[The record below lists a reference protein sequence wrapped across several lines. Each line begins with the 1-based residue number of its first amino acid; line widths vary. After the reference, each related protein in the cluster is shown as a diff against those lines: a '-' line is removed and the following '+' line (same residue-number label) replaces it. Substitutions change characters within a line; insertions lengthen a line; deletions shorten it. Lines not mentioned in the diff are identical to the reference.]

1 MKLLGLKTIR
11 KTFGFTM
18 RDLAKKLN
26 ISANAINIWENGG
39 GEVPDSRVE
48 ELSNFFG
55 IDKELLL
62 KENHNAKD
70 LMLIEFARSSYKID
84 EYKEMI
90 INDKDSVDEIIKM
103 SWEEFVNQSEPLF
116 WRTLE
121 GQGNYESLKSLLTEI
136 IKLYSNIFYDDYDE
150 CDDVFRLMIKEISN
164 KTEEWE
170 YFRVLWFTMFPSEN
184 IADEDDEDYEDNI
197 INCSK
202 EDILE
207 QNIRYNVK
215 QLYKLYLNKTGK
227 YEPTE

>member
-39 GEVPDSRVE
+39 GEVPDNRVE

-55 IDKELLL
+55 VDKELLL

-70 LMLIEFARSSYKID
+70 LMLMEFARSNYKLD
-84 EYKEMI
+84 QYKQMI
-90 INDKDSVDEIIKM
+90 IDDKDSVDNIIGIA
-103 SWEEFVNQSEPLF
+103 WEEFTKESDDTF

-150 CDDVFRLMIKEISN
+150 CDDVFRMMIEEISN
-164 KTEEWE
+164 DTEEWE
-170 YFRVLWFTMFPSEN
+170 YFRMLWFTMFPSE
-184 IADEDDEDYEDNI
+184 DMDDKDDDDNI
-197 INCSK
+197 IYCSK

-207 QNIRYNVK
+207 QNIRDNVK
-215 QLYKLYLNKTGK
+215 QLYKLYLYNTGR
-227 YEPTE
+227 YEPKK